1 LPRLLFA
8 KTFGRGKVLKDVNAD
23 SFKKVLLLIV
33 IDGFL

>member
-1 LPRLLFA
+1 LPLLLFA
-8 KTFGRGKVLKDVNAD
+8 KTFGREKVLKEVSAD